1 MNTHEE
7 PHDDHVS
14 APPARKRRRSLLAI
28 LLTTKLDKSTRR
40 IRLIAIG
47 FALLY
52 GVIGSKLIYIASH
65 PELQQTHA
73 AASDTV
79 AAARPDILDRNGAV
93 LATDIKVTSVFAE
106 PRRIIDR
113 DEAVDQLSNIF

>member
-1 MNTHEE
+1 M
-7 PHDDHVS
+7 
-14 APPARKRRRSLLAI
+14 

-47 FALLY
+47 FALVY
-52 GVIGSKLIYIASH
+52 CIIGGKLIYFAMH
-65 PELQQTHA
+65 PELRQVHE

-113 DEAVDQLSNIF
+113 DEAVDQLSNIFPRSQRSRAD